1 MIRDWLFG
9 IAAALAFA
17 GIARILFLL
26 LFRRPA
32 AARVTSIGLTESERL
47 YERDMHVAAL
57 FDGKP
62 SVEDVHYWPTSAR
75 VAYEVDGVEH
85 RSDVCLIRH
94 AGDRPEMTPVI
105 WYDPRIPDRATGLGL
120 GPAML
125 LLLAAGGV
133 AVMGWNCPF

>member
-1 MIRDWLFG
+1 MIRDWLYG

-32 AARVTSIGLTESERL
+32 AARVTSIGLTESERH

-62 SVEDVHYWPTSAR
+62 SVDDVHYGPPAHAWLTKSTASSTEAMSA
-75 VAYEVDGVEH
+75 
-85 RSDVCLIRH
+85 
-94 AGDRPEMTPVI
+94 
-105 WYDPRIPDRATGLGL
+105 
-120 GPAML
+120 
-125 LLLAAGGV
+125 
-133 AVMGWNCPF
+133 